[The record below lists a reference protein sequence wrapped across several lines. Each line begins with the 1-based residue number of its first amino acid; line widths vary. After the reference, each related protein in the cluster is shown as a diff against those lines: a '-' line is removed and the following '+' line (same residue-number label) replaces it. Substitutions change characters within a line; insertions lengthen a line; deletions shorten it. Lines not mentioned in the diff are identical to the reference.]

1 MAVEK
6 FKKLWLQHYTLL
18 IVYPFTLWCAIGNSQ
33 IRTSTIVADGPYCR
47 GPWNIDYL
55 ISWWQRMSGSLLLIL
70 DIYIYI
76 YIYFFFQIIY
86 YKFNRTYNPYSQNK
100 ILVKFTPF
108 ISLVLRE
115 CSLVD

>member
-47 GPWNIDYL
+47 GPRNIDYL

-70 DIYIYI
+70 DIYTYI
-76 YIYFFFQIIY
+76 FFFRLYIINLIELTIHIHKI
-86 YKFNRTYNPYSQNK
+86 KFW
-100 ILVKFTPF
+100 
-108 ISLVLRE
+108 
-115 CSLVD
+115 

>member
-47 GPWNIDYL
+47 GPRNIDDL

-70 DIYIYI
+70 DIYTYI
-76 YIYFFFQIIY
+76 FFFRLYIINLIELTIHIHKI
-86 YKFNRTYNPYSQNK
+86 KFW
-100 ILVKFTPF
+100 
-108 ISLVLRE
+108 
-115 CSLVD
+115 